1 MNQIKT
7 VFLAARPNFL
17 ILSLSIVFLAVSIAK
32 FEGAAIPI
40 PLFVFT
46 LLGAV
51 LAHAAVNL
59 LNEYQDH
66 LSGLDFMT
74 QKTPFSGGSG
84 ALQQNPKAAKNVI
97 NTVKIILGVLVLIGV
112 YFIYAIGWQLLPL
125 GVLGLA
131 LIVFYTRNITQYPWL
146 CLISPGLAFGPV
158 MLLSCY
164 FVFTGQFSLLALAL
178 SLIPFFLVN
187 NLLLLNQV
195 PDLEADKKVG
205 RFNIL
210 MKIGVKSSMVI
221 FSGFILLA
229 LVVLVLSIEYFKLPK
244 SVWIGGLAFIL
255 AIPMIKIV
263 LTNTQQIDKL
273 MPALTMNVII
283 NLLTPM
289 LIGLGFWL
297 ANV

>member
-1 MNQIKT
+1 MNHFKT
-7 VFLAARPNFL
+7 VFFASRPSFL
-17 ILSLSIVFLAVSIAK
+17 ILSLSIVILAASIA
-32 FEGAAIPI
+32 EHDGAEVSVS
-40 PLFVFT
+40 LFIVT

-51 LAHAAVNL
+51 LSHAAVNL

-66 LSGLDFMT
+66 LSGLDFIT

-84 ALQQNPKAAKNVI
+84 SLQQNPQAAKNVL

-112 YFIYAIGWQLLPL
+112 YFVYTIGWQLLPL
-125 GVLGLA
+125 GILGIA
-131 LIVFYTRNITQYPWL
+131 LIVFYTSNITRYPLL

-164 FVFTGQFSLLALAL
+164 FVFTGQFSILAFVL
-178 SLIPFFLVN
+178 SFIPFFLVN

-195 PDLEADKKVG
+195 PDLEADKKIG

-210 MKIGVKSSMVI
+210 MKIGITPSMNI
-221 FSGFILLA
+221 FTGFELMAFGIL
-229 LVVLVLSIEYFKLPK
+229 VFSIEYFQLPK
-244 SVWIGGLAFIL
+244 SVWLGGLTFVL
-255 AIPMIKIV
+255 VIPMVRIV
-263 LTNTQQIDKL
+263 LTQSQQMDKL

-289 LIGLGFWL
+289 LIGLGLWL
-297 ANV
+297 AIV